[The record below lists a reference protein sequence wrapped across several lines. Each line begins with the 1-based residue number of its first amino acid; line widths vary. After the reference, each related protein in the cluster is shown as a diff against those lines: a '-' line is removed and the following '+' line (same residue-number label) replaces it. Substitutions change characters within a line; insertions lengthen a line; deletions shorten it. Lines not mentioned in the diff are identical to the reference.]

1 MIIPYK
7 ILSREVFQDL
17 FEEFIT
23 REGTDSEY
31 ANKSPEE
38 NVETVKRQLQQG
50 DAFVFYERATQ
61 TTKIVLRK
69 HLELNIVI
77 ALPL

>member
-1 MIIPYK
+1 MIIPYE
-7 ILSREVFQDL
+7 ILSREVFQGL

-31 ANKSPEE
+31 AKKSLEE

-50 DAFVFYERATQ
+50 NAFIIYDRATQ

-77 ALPL
+77 GLPL